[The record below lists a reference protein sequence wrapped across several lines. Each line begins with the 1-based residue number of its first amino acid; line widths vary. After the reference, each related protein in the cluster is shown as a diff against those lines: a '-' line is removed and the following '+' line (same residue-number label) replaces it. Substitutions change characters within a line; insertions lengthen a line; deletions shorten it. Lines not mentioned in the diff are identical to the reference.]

1 MLDGVTVEAGE
12 QAASR
17 NLYAG
22 RLTLDS
28 LVERVGHSHFERLRE
43 VDLSGM
49 GLKELGDVF
58 TKEEGH
64 FTGIQMLTLDNNELT
79 EVSLF
84 WSHPQSHLQNGS
96 GRITKVTVLLITGR
110 GETAGFAEFMSLNRH
125 ACLPTVGTQ
134 HDMRM
139 ITCCQSLQN
148 CNVSAVQC
156 MCLNS

>member
-1 MLDGVTVEAGE
+1 VLDGVTVEAGE

-43 VDLSGM
+43 MDLSGM

-79 EVSLF
+79 EVSLY
-84 WSHPQSHLQNGS
+84 WSHPHLYLQNGL
-96 GRITKVTVLLITGR
+96 GRIAKVTVLLIISER
-110 GETAGFAEFMSLNRH
+110 GQTAAFAEFVSL
-125 ACLPTVGTQ
+125 TVMLAFLQ
-134 HDMRM
+134 SSPSM
-139 ITCCQSLQN
+139 TCE
-148 CNVSAVQC
+148 
-156 MCLNS
+156 

>member
-1 MLDGVTVEAGE
+1 VTVEAGE

-22 RLTLDS
+22 RSTLDS

-43 VDLSGM
+43 VNLSGM

-79 EVSLF
+79 EVSLM
-84 WSHPQSHLQNGS
+84 WSHPHSYLRNGL
-96 GRITKVTVLLITGR
+96 GRIGKVTVCFSTRR
-110 GETAGFAEFMSLNRH
+110 GQSAAFAEVVSL
-125 ACLPTVGTQ
+125 TVTLAS
-134 HDMRM
+134 
-139 ITCCQSLQN
+139 TQSLPSMT
-148 CNVSAVQC
+148 CK
-156 MCLNS
+156 